1 MGKGIIYAAIKERKV
16 TLFLAALIMIG
27 GLFSYYV
34 TPKQENPE
42 ITPAYAIITA
52 VYPGAS
58 PGEVE
63 KLVTS
68 KIEDEVAELKG
79 YEHSESQSRNSVSVV
94 VLKLSQGTDVEK
106 AWPELRQK
114 MEDIQP
120 DLPGEVQ
127 KIQINTDVTETAG
140 IVISMSGEKYSYEEL
155 AEYAEHFKKEL
166 GKIDGISRFDV
177 SGKQEKEVKVEMD
190 MEQLNYFQLS
200 LEDIVQILQM
210 QNIEIPSGE
219 IKYAGGKF
227 NVKAS
232 GIFKS
237 LKEIENTIVAGSEET
252 GAVVRLKDIAKV
264 YMELEDSNYHIKQ
277 NGRNAILLTGY
288 FQQDKNIVLI
298 GKDVEKKIEE
308 LRGDLP
314 EDIQFDQVL
323 YQPKDVEKAVNNF
336 IINLIEGI
344 IFVIAV
350 VFIGMGLRNAIIVS
364 MAIPLSIL
372 ATFLSM
378 RVLGVEIHQISI
390 TALIIALGML
400 VDNAIVVS
408 DAIQVRIDQDQDRM
422 KACVEGVKEVAI
434 PVLTSTLTT
443 VAAFIPLITLPSIA
457 GEYIR
462 SLPIIVMVSLSA
474 SYLVALFVTPTMAY
488 LFFKKSIAKENKFRI
503 KKFFDHML
511 HLGMTK
517 RKTTIASAFL
527 TLGLT
532 IVLVMQL
539 GLQFFPK
546 ADTNIV
552 YIDMRTEVSTD
563 INKTAAL
570 VDQVTKI
577 LGEQEEVLSYTASIG
592 DGLPKFYNTLPIY
605 TRSQD
610 FAQIMLRLD
619 LKKGNR
625 FKHNTAF
632 ADYLQE
638 ILDSQVVGGTA
649 TVKEL
654 EQGEPIGAPVRI
666 RVTGED
672 MEQLEAASSI
682 ISQYLSTIDGTI
694 NVDDD
699 FTDKSYEFYVD
710 IDGEKASYF
719 GITKYDVQKEMNIA
733 LMGRKASVYRE
744 AGNEYDIVVKS
755 NIASTEDLGNMAI
768 KSSMTGNKILLKE
781 VADIR
786 LISEVPNIK
795 KHDRDKAVTIYSDVK
810 SGYSSVAIRDQMKA
824 GLEGLALGDVD
835 VVFDGEREKIV
846 EHFGNIGVSSMI
858 AILLV
863 YGILLIQFN
872 SFIQPLII
880 LLTIPLS
887 VIGSILGLFLFGQ
900 PLSFT
905 GLLGIVS
912 LLGIVVNNAIVLLD
926 FINSERNLGKDI
938 KEACLD
944 AVDKRF
950 RPIMLSTTTTV
961 IGLMPLVF
969 SNSQLFRPM
978 SIALMSGLM
987 VSTLLTLVIIPV
999 VYHLVE
1005 TKLEQRKAVREKSV
1019 DNHMEDKG
1027 F

>member
-27 GLFSYYV
+27 GLYSYYV
-34 TPKQENPE
+34 APKQENPE

-58 PGEVE
+58 PEDVE
-63 KLVTS
+63 KLITS

-79 YEHSESQSRNSVSVV
+79 YEHAESQSRNSVSVV
-94 VLKLSQGTDVEK
+94 VLKLNQGTDVEK
-106 AWPELRQK
+106 AWPDLRQK
-114 MEDIQP
+114 MEDLQP
-120 DLPGEVQ
+120 DLPAEVE

-140 IVISMSGEKYSYEEL
+140 IIISMSGEKYSYEEL
-155 AEYAEHFKKEL
+155 ADYAERFNKEL
-166 GKIDGISRFDV
+166 SKVEGISRFDI
-177 SGKQEKEVKVEMD
+177 SGKQENEVKVEID
-190 MEQLNYFQLS
+190 MEQFNYYELS

-219 IKYAGGKF
+219 IKYDGGKF

-232 GIFKS
+232 GTFKS
-237 LKEIENTIVAGSEET
+237 LKEIEDTIVAGSEES
-252 GAVVRLKDIAKV
+252 GAVVRLKDIAKIH
-264 YMELEDSNYHIKQ
+264 MKLEDSNYHIKQ
-277 NGRNAILLTGY
+277 NGRNAILLTGF

-298 GKDVEKKIEE
+298 GKDVEKKVDE
-308 LRGDLP
+308 LKRDLP
-314 EDIQFDQVL
+314 KDIQFDQVL

-350 VFIGMGLRNAIIVS
+350 VFIGMGFRNAVIVS
-364 MAIPLSIL
+364 IAIPLSIL
-372 ATFLSM
+372 ATFLVM
-378 RVLGVEIHQISI
+378 RLLGVEIHQISI

-408 DAIQVRIDQDQDRM
+408 DAIQVRIDQDQERI

-462 SLPIIVMVSLSA
+462 SLPIIVMVSLSS

-488 LFFKKSIAKENKFRI
+488 LFFRKSTAKEKRFSIR
-503 KKFFDHML
+503 KFFDHML
-511 HLGMTK
+511 HIGMAK
-517 RKTTIASAFL
+517 RKTTIAIAFL
-527 TLGLT
+527 ALGLSM
-532 IVLVMQL
+532 ILAAQL

-546 ADTNIV
+546 ADTNIL
-552 YIDMRTEVSTD
+552 YIDMRTESSTD
-563 INKTAAL
+563 INKTEAL
-570 VDQVTKI
+570 VDQVAKI
-577 LGEQEEVLSYTASIG
+577 LKEQEEVSSYTASIG

-610 FAQIMLRLD
+610 FAQVMLRLD

-625 FKHNTAF
+625 FKNNTGF

-638 ILDSQVVGGTA
+638 VFDRRIIGGTA

-672 MEQLEAASSI
+672 MEQLEAAATK
-682 ISQYLSTIDGTI
+682 ISQVLSSIDGTI

-710 IDGEKASYF
+710 IDGVKASYF

-733 LMGRKASVYRE
+733 LMGRKASVFRE
-744 AGNEYDIVVKS
+744 AGNEYNIVVKS
-755 NIASTEDLGNMAI
+755 NIASTEDLGNMVI

-795 KHDRDKAVTIYSDVK
+795 KFDRDKAVMIYSDVK
-810 SGYSSVAIRDQMKA
+810 LGYSSVEIQDQLKEGLK
-824 GLEGLALGDVD
+824 GLELGDVE
-835 VVFDGEREKIV
+835 VVFDGESEKIV
-846 EHFGNIGVSSMI
+846 EHFGNIGVSSVF
-858 AILLV
+858 AVLLV

-872 SFIQPLII
+872 SFIQPLVI
-880 LLTIPLS
+880 LVTIPLS
-887 VIGSILGLFLFGQ
+887 VIGSILGLFLFRQ

-912 LLGIVVNNAIVLLD
+912 LLGIVVNNAIVLID
-926 FINSERNLGKDI
+926 FINSERNQGKDI

-961 IGLMPLVF
+961 IGLTPLVF
-969 SNSQLFRPM
+969 SKSQLFRPM

-987 VSTLLTLVIIPV
+987 VSTVLTLVIIPI
-999 VYHLVE
+999 VYHVVE
-1005 TKLEQRKAVREKSV
+1005 SKLE
-1019 DNHMEDKG
+1019 
-1027 F
+1027 

>member
-1 MGKGIIYAAIKERKV
+1 MEKGIIYAAIKERKV
-16 TLFLAALIMIG
+16 TLFLAALIIFG
-27 GLFSYYV
+27 GLYSYYV

-58 PGEVE
+58 PEDVE
-63 KLVTS
+63 KLITS

-79 YEHSESQSRNSVSVV
+79 YQHAESQSRNSLSVV
-94 VLKLSQGTDVEK
+94 ILKLNQGTDVEK
-106 AWPELRQK
+106 AWPELRRK
-114 MEDIQP
+114 MEDIQA
-120 DLPGEVQ
+120 DLPVEVEN
-127 KIQINTDVTETAG
+127 IQINTDVTETAG
-140 IVISMSGEKYSYEEL
+140 IIISMSGEKYSYEEL
-155 AEYAEHFKKEL
+155 ADYAERFKKEL
-166 GKIDGISRFDV
+166 SEIDGISHFDI
-177 SGKQEKEVKVEMD
+177 SGKQEKEVKIEID
-190 MEQLNYFQLS
+190 MEQLNYYKLS
-200 LEDIVQILQM
+200 LEDIVQILHM

-219 IKYAGGKF
+219 IKSDGGKF
-227 NVKAS
+227 NVKVS
-232 GIFKS
+232 GTFKG
-237 LKEIENTIVAGSEET
+237 LKEIENTIVAGSEEN
-252 GAVVRLKDIAKV
+252 GAVVRLKDIAKI
-264 YMELEDSNYHIKQ
+264 YMGLEESNYHIKQ
-277 NGRNAILLTGY
+277 NGRNAILLTGF

-298 GKDVEKKIEE
+298 GKEVEKRIDE
-308 LRGDLP
+308 LKRDLP

-372 ATFLSM
+372 ATFLTM
-378 RVLGVEIHQISI
+378 RLLGIEIHQISI

-408 DAIQVRIDQDQDRM
+408 DTIQVRIDQYEDKDRM

-434 PVLTSTLTT
+434 PILTSTLTT
-443 VAAFIPLITLPSIA
+443 VVAFIPLAALPSIA

-462 SLPIIVMVSLSA
+462 SLPIIVMLSLSA
-474 SYLVALFVTPTMAY
+474 SYLVALLVTPTMAY
-488 LFFKKSIAKENKFRI
+488 LFFKKSTVKEKPYKIR
-503 KKFFDHML
+503 KFFDHML
-511 HLGMTK
+511 RLGMAK
-517 RKTTIASAFL
+517 RKATIAIAFAAI
-527 TLGLT
+527 GLAM
-532 IVLVMQL
+532 ILAGQL

-552 YIDMRTEVSTD
+552 YIDMRTESSTD
-563 INKTAAL
+563 INKTEAL
-570 VDQVTKI
+570 VEQVAKV
-577 LGEQEEVLSYTASIG
+577 LKEQEEVLSYTAAIG

-610 FAQIMLRLD
+610 FAQIMIRLD
-619 LKKGNR
+619 LKKGSR
-625 FKHNTAF
+625 FKNNTAF
-632 ADYLQE
+632 TDYLQE
-638 ILDSQVVGGTA
+638 VLDRRIIGGTA

-672 MEQLEAASSI
+672 MEQLEASARK
-682 ISQYLSTIDGTI
+682 ISQYLSSIEGSA

-699 FTDKSYEFYVD
+699 FADKSYEFYVD
-710 IDGEKASYF
+710 IDGEKASYY

-733 LMGRKASVYRE
+733 LMGRKASVFRE

-755 NIASTEDLGNMAI
+755 NISSTEDLGNMAI

-781 VADIR
+781 LADIL

-795 KHDRDKAVTIYSDVK
+795 KFDRDKAVMIYSDVK
-810 SGYSSVAIRDQMKA
+810 QGYSSLNIQNQLKEGLK
-824 GLEGLALGDVD
+824 GLELGEVD
-835 VVFDGEREKIV
+835 VVFDGETEKIV
-846 EHFGNIGVSSMI
+846 EHFGNIGISSVF

-872 SFIQPLII
+872 SFIQPFVI

-887 VIGSILGLFLFGQ
+887 VIGSIIGLFLFRQ

-912 LLGIVVNNAIVLLD
+912 LLGIVVNNAIILID
-926 FINSERNLGKDI
+926 FINSERNQGKGI

-944 AVDKRF
+944 AVYKRF
-950 RPIMLSTTTTV
+950 RPIMLTTTTTV
-961 IGLMPLVF
+961 IGLTPLVF
-969 SNSQLFRPM
+969 SSSQLFRPM

-987 VSTLLTLVIIPV
+987 VSTLLTLVIIPT
-999 VYHLVE
+999 VYYIIEL
-1005 TKLEQRKAVREKSV
+1005 KLEKRKILKVNKSISHSA
-1019 DNHMEDKG
+1019 N
-1027 F
+1027 

>member
-1 MGKGIIYAAIKERKV
+1 MRKGIIYAAIKERKV

-27 GLFSYYV
+27 GLYSYYI

-58 PGEVE
+58 PEDVE
-63 KLVTS
+63 KLITS

-79 YEHSESQSRNSVSVV
+79 YEHAESQSRNSLSVV
-94 VLKLSQGTDVEK
+94 VLKLDQGTNVEK
-106 AWPELRQK
+106 AWPDLRQK

-120 DLPGEVQ
+120 DLPAEVE

-140 IVISMSGEKYSYEEL
+140 IIISMSGEKYSYEEL
-155 AEYAEHFKKEL
+155 AGYAENFKKEL
-166 GKIDGISRFDV
+166 SKIDGISRFDI
-177 SGKQEKEVKVEMD
+177 SGKQEKQVKVEID
-190 MEQLNYFQLS
+190 MEQLNYYKLS
-200 LEDIVQILQM
+200 LEDIVQILHM

-219 IKYAGGKF
+219 IKYDGGRF

-237 LKEIENTIVAGSEET
+237 LKEIENTIIAGSQES
-252 GAVVRLKDIAKV
+252 GAVVRLKDIAKI
-264 YMELEDSNYHIKQ
+264 YMELEDSNYFIKQ
-277 NGRNAILLTGY
+277 NGHSAILL
-288 FQQDKNIVLI
+288 N
-298 GKDVEKKIEE
+298 
-308 LRGDLP
+308 LP

-323 YQPKDVEKAVNNF
+323 YQPKDVGKAVNNF

-350 VFIGMGLRNAIIVS
+350 VFIGMGFRNAVIVS
-364 MAIPLSIL
+364 MAIPLSVL
-372 ATFLSM
+372 ATFLIM
-378 RVLGVEIHQISI
+378 RLLGVEIHQISI

-400 VDNAIVVS
+400 VDNAIVIS
-408 DAIQVRIDQDQDRM
+408 DAIQVRIDLEQDRM
-422 KACVEGVKEVAI
+422 EACVEGVKEVAI

-443 VAAFIPLITLPSIA
+443 VAAFIPLIALPSIA

-488 LFFKKSIAKENKFRI
+488 LFFRKSTIKEKPYKIR
-503 KKFFDHML
+503 KFFDRML
-511 HLGMTK
+511 HVGMQK
-517 RKTTIASAFL
+517 RKTTITVAFIA
-527 TLGLT
+527 LGLS
-532 IVLVMQL
+532 IILAAQL

-546 ADTNIV
+546 ADTNII
-552 YIDMRTEVSTD
+552 YIDMRTESSTNID
-563 INKTAAL
+563 KTEDL
-570 VDQVTKI
+570 VVQVTRI
-577 LGEQEEVLSYTASIG
+577 LEEQEEVLSHTVAIG

-610 FAQIMLRLD
+610 FAQVMIRLD
-619 LKKGNR
+619 LKKSKR
-625 FKHNTAF
+625 FKNNTAF

-638 ILDSQVVGGTA
+638 VFDRRIIGGTA

-672 MEQLEAASSI
+672 MEQLEASARK
-682 ISQYLSTIDGTI
+682 ISQYLSTIDGTM

-719 GITKYDVQKEMNIA
+719 GITKYDVQKEINIA
-733 LMGRKASVYRE
+733 LMGRKASVFRE
-744 AGNEYDIVVKS
+744 AGNEYDIIVDS
-755 NIASTEDLGNMAI
+755 NIASTEDLGNTAV

-781 VADIR
+781 VAEIR

-795 KHDRDKAVTIYSDVK
+795 KFDRDKAVMIYSDVK
-810 SGYSSVAIRDQMKA
+810 LGYSSVTIQDQLKVALKGM
-824 GLEGLALGDVD
+824 ELGDVE
-835 VVFDGEREKIV
+835 VVFDGESEKIV
-846 EHFGNIGVSSMI
+846 EHFGNIGISSI
-858 AILLV
+858 FAILLV

-887 VIGSILGLFLFGQ
+887 VIGSILGLFIFRQ

-912 LLGIVVNNAIVLLD
+912 LLGIVVNNAIVLID
-926 FINSERNLGKDI
+926 FINSERNQGKDI

-950 RPIMLSTTTTV
+950 RPIILSTTTTV
-961 IGLMPLVF
+961 IGLTPLLF
-969 SNSQLFRPM
+969 SESQLFRPM

-987 VSTLLTLVIIPV
+987 VSTLLTLVIIPI
-999 VYHLVE
+999 VYHWVE
-1005 TKLEQRKAVREKSV
+1005 SRLETRKAHS
-1019 DNHMEDKG
+1019 
-1027 F
+1027 

>member
-1 MGKGIIYAAIKERKV
+1 MGKGFVYAAIKERKV

-27 GLFSYYV
+27 GLFSYYI

-58 PGEVE
+58 PEDVE
-63 KLVTS
+63 KLITS

-79 YEHSESQSRNSVSVV
+79 YEHSESQSRNSLSVV
-94 VLKLSQGTDVEK
+94 VLKLDQGTDVEK

-114 MEDIQP
+114 LEDLQP

-140 IVISMSGEKYSYEEL
+140 IIISMSGEKYTYEEL
-155 AEYAEHFKKEL
+155 AAYAENFKKEL
-166 GKIDGISRFDV
+166 SKVDGISRFDI

-190 MEQLNYFQLS
+190 MEQLNYYQLS
-200 LEDIVQILQM
+200 LEDIAQMLQM

-219 IKYAGGKF
+219 LKYDGGRF
-227 NVKAS
+227 SVKAS
-232 GIFKS
+232 GTFKN
-237 LKEIENTIVAGSEET
+237 LKEIENTIVLGSEE

-277 NGRNAILLTGY
+277 NGRNAILLTGF

-308 LRGDLP
+308 LKKDLP

-350 VFIGMGLRNAIIVS
+350 VFIGMGLRNAVIVS

-372 ATFLSM
+372 ATFLAM
-378 RVLGVEIHQISI
+378 RLLGIEIHQISI

-408 DAIQVRIDQDQDRM
+408 DAIQVRIDQDQDKM
-422 KACVEGVKEVAI
+422 SACVDGVKEVAI

-488 LFFKKSIAKENKFRI
+488 LFFKKTNAVEKKFRI
-503 KKFFDHML
+503 RKFFDQML
-511 HLGMTK
+511 HIGMEK
-517 RKTTIASAFL
+517 KKTTIVIAFL
-527 TLGLT
+527 TLGLS
-532 IVLVMQL
+532 IILAVQL

-546 ADTNIV
+546 ADTNIL
-552 YIDMRTEVSTD
+552 YIDMRTESSTD
-563 INKTAAL
+563 INKTEAL
-570 VDQVTKI
+570 VDQVAKI
-577 LGEQEEVLSYTASIG
+577 LKGQEEVLSYTAAIG

-610 FAQIMLRLD
+610 FAQVMIRLD
-619 LKKGNR
+619 LKKGDR
-625 FKHNTAF
+625 FKNNTAF

-638 ILDSQVVGGTA
+638 ILDRQIVGGTA

-654 EQGEPIGAPVRI
+654 EQGEPIGSPVRI
-666 RVTGED
+666 RVTGEK
-672 MEQLEAASSI
+672 MEELEAAASK
-682 ISQYLSTIDGTI
+682 ISQYLSGINGTI
-694 NVDDD
+694 NVYDD
-699 FTDKSYEFYVD
+699 FADKSYEFYVD

-719 GITKYDVQKEMNIA
+719 GISKYDVQKEMNIA
-733 LMGRKASVYRE
+733 LMGRKASVFRE
-744 AGNEYDIVVKS
+744 AGNEYDIIVKS
-755 NIASTEDLGNMAI
+755 SIASTEDLGNMAI

-781 VADIR
+781 VAEIQ

-795 KHDRDKAVTIYSDVK
+795 KYDRDKSVMIYSDVK
-810 SGYSSVAIRDQMKA
+810 LGYSSVNIQDQLK
-824 GLEGLALGDVD
+824 EGLKELELGDVE
-835 VVFDGEREKIV
+835 VVFDGESEKIV
-846 EHFGNIGVSSMI
+846 EHFGNIGISSII
-858 AILLV
+858 AVILV

-872 SFIQPLII
+872 SFIQPLVI

-887 VIGSILGLFLFGQ
+887 VIGSILGLFLFRQ

-912 LLGIVVNNAIVLLD
+912 LLGIVVNNAIVLID
-926 FINSERNLGKDI
+926 FINSERNQGKNI

-961 IGLMPLVF
+961 IGLTPLVF
-969 SNSQLFRPM
+969 SSSQLFRPM

-987 VSTLLTLVIIPV
+987 VSTLLTLVIIPI
-999 VYHLVE
+999 VYHGIE
-1005 TKLEQRKAVREKSV
+1005 SRLERRKA
-1019 DNHMEDKG
+1019 H
-1027 F
+1027 

>member
-16 TLFLAALIMIG
+16 TLFLAALIIIG
-27 GLFSYYV
+27 GLYSYYV
-34 TPKQENPE
+34 APKQENPE

-58 PGEVE
+58 PEDVE
-63 KLVTS
+63 KLITS

-79 YEHSESQSRNSVSVV
+79 YQHAESQSRNSLSVV
-94 VLKLSQGTDVEK
+94 VLQLSQGTDVEK
-106 AWPELRQK
+106 AWPELRRK
-114 MEDIQP
+114 LEDLQT
-120 DLPGEVQ
+120 DLTVEVE

-140 IVISMSGEKYSYEEL
+140 IIISMSGEKYSYEEL
-155 AEYAEHFKKEL
+155 ADYAENFKKEL
-166 GKIDGISRFDV
+166 SKIDGISRFDI
-177 SGKQEKEVKVEMD
+177 SGKQEKEVKIEID
-190 MEQLNYFQLS
+190 MEQLNYYKLS
-200 LEDIVQILQM
+200 LEDIVQILHM

-219 IKYAGGKF
+219 IKSDGGKF

-232 GIFKS
+232 GTFKG
-237 LKEIENTIVAGSEET
+237 LKEIENTIVEGSEEN
-252 GAVVRLKDIAKV
+252 GAVVRLKDIAKI
-264 YMELEDSNYHIKQ
+264 YMGLEESNYHIKQ
-277 NGRNAILLTGY
+277 NGRNAILLTGF

-298 GKDVEKKIEE
+298 GKDVEKKIDE
-308 LRGDLP
+308 LRRNLP

-350 VFIGMGLRNAIIVS
+350 VFIGMGFRNALIVS

-372 ATFLSM
+372 ATFLTM
-378 RVLGVEIHQISI
+378 RLLGIEIHQISI

-408 DAIQVRIDQDQDRM
+408 DAIQVRMDQYQDEDRM

-443 VAAFIPLITLPSIA
+443 VAAFIPLIMLPSIA

-474 SYLVALFVTPTMAY
+474 SYLVALLVTPTMAY
-488 LFFKKSIAKENKFRI
+488 LFFKKSTAKENKFRI
-503 KKFFDHML
+503 RKFFDHML
-511 HLGMTK
+511 RVGMAK
-517 RKTTIASAFL
+517 RKTTIAIAFIA
-527 TLGLT
+527 LGLSV
-532 IVLVMQL
+532 ILAAQL

-546 ADTNIV
+546 ADTNII
-552 YIDMRTEVSTD
+552 YIDMRTESSTD
-563 INKTAAL
+563 INKTEDL
-570 VDQVTKI
+570 VEQVARVLK
-577 LGEQEEVLSYTASIG
+577 EQEEVLSYTAAIG

-605 TRSQD
+605 TSSQD
-610 FAQIMLRLD
+610 FAQIMIRLD
-619 LKKGNR
+619 LKKGVR
-625 FKHNTAF
+625 FKNNTAF
-632 ADYLQE
+632 GDYLQE
-638 ILDSQVVGGTA
+638 VFDRRIIGGTA

-672 MEQLEAASSI
+672 MEQLEASAKK
-682 ISQYLSTIDGTI
+682 ISQYLSTIDGTM

-733 LMGRKASVYRE
+733 LMGRKASVFRE

-755 NIASTEDLGNMAI
+755 NIASIEDLGNMAI
-768 KSSMTGNKILLKE
+768 KSSMTGNKLLLKE
-781 VADIR
+781 VVDIR

-795 KHDRDKAVTIYSDVK
+795 KYDRDKAVMIYSDVK
-810 SGYSSVAIRDQMKA
+810 LGYSSVNIQDQLKDGLK
-824 GLEGLALGDVD
+824 GLELGDVE
-835 VVFDGEREKIV
+835 VVFDGESEKIV
-846 EHFGNIGVSSMI
+846 EHFGNIGISSI
-858 AILLV
+858 FAILLV

-887 VIGSILGLFLFGQ
+887 VIGSIIGLFLFRQ

-912 LLGIVVNNAIVLLD
+912 LLGIVVNNAIVLID
-926 FINSERNLGKDI
+926 FINSERNQGKNI

-950 RPIMLSTTTTV
+950 RPIILSTTTTV
-961 IGLMPLVF
+961 IGLTPLLF
-969 SNSQLFRPM
+969 SSSQLFRPLA
-978 SIALMSGLM
+978 IALMSGLM
-987 VSTLLTLVIIPV
+987 VSTLLTLVIIPI
-999 VYHLVE
+999 VYHVVE
-1005 TKLEQRKAVREKSV
+1005 SKLEERKA
-1019 DNHMEDKG
+1019 N
-1027 F
+1027 

>member
-1 MGKGIIYAAIKERKV
+1 MGKGMIYAAIKERKV
-16 TLFLAALIMIG
+16 TLFLAALILIG
-27 GLFSYYV
+27 GLYSYYI

-58 PGEVE
+58 PEDVE
-63 KLVTS
+63 KLITS

-79 YEHSESQSRNSVSVV
+79 YEHAESQSRNSAAVV
-94 VLKLSQGTDVEK
+94 VLKMDQGTNVEK

-114 MEDIQP
+114 MEDLQSE
-120 DLPGEVQ
+120 LPGEVE

-140 IVISMSGEKYSYEEL
+140 IIISMSGEKYSYEEL
-155 AEYAEHFKKEL
+155 ADYAERFKKEL
-166 GKIDGISRFDV
+166 GKIDGISRFDI
-177 SGKQEKEVKVEMD
+177 SGKQEKEVKVEID
-190 MEQLNYFQLS
+190 IEQLNYYKLS
-200 LEDIVQILQM
+200 LEDIVQILHM

-219 IKYAGGKF
+219 IKYDGGKF

-232 GIFKS
+232 GTFKN
-237 LKEIENTIVAGSEET
+237 LKEIENTIIAGSEES
-252 GAVVRLKDIAKV
+252 GAVVKLKDIAKV
-264 YMELEDSNYHIKQ
+264 YMGLEDSNYHIKQ
-277 NGRNAILLTGY
+277 NGRNAILLTGF

-298 GKDVEKKIEE
+298 GKEVEKKIDE
-308 LRGDLP
+308 LKRNLP
-314 EDIQFDQVL
+314 EDIKFDQVL

-372 ATFLSM
+372 ATFLAM
-378 RVLGVEIHQISI
+378 RLLGVEIHQISI

-422 KACVEGVKEVAI
+422 EACVEGVKEVAI

-488 LFFKKSIAKENKFRI
+488 LFFKKSTAKETKFRI
-503 KKFFDHML
+503 RKFFDHML
-511 HLGMTK
+511 HVGMEK
-517 RKTTIASAFL
+517 RKTTIATAFL
-527 TLGLT
+527 TLGIAIILA
-532 IVLVMQL
+532 LQL

-546 ADTNIV
+546 ADTNIL
-552 YIDMRTEVSTD
+552 YIDMRTESSTD
-563 INKTAAL
+563 IDKTEAL

-577 LGEQEEVLSYTASIG
+577 LNEQQEVLSYTAAIG

-610 FAQIMLRLD
+610 FAQVMIRLD
-619 LKKGNR
+619 LKKGKR
-625 FKHNTAF
+625 FRSNTGF
-632 ADYLQE
+632 ADHLQE
-638 ILDSQVVGGTA
+638 VFDRQIVGGTA

-672 MEQLEAASSI
+672 MEELEASANK

-694 NVDDD
+694 NVNDD

-733 LMGRKASVYRE
+733 LMGRKASVFRE
-744 AGNEYDIVVKS
+744 AGNEYNIVVRS
-755 NIASTEDLGNMAI
+755 TIASTEELGNMAI
-768 KSSMTGNKILLKE
+768 KSTMTGNKILLKE
-781 VADIR
+781 VAAIK

-795 KHDRDKAVTIYSDVK
+795 KYDRDKAVMIYSDVK
-810 SGYSSVAIRDQMKA
+810 QGFSSVEIQEQLKA
-824 GLEGLALGDVD
+824 GLKGLELGDVE
-835 VVFDGEREKIV
+835 VVFDGESEKIV
-846 EHFGNIGVSSMI
+846 EHFGNIGVSSIFAM
-858 AILLV
+858 LLV

-872 SFIQPLII
+872 SFTQPLVI

-887 VIGSILGLFLFGQ
+887 VIGSILGLFLFRQ

-912 LLGIVVNNAIVLLD
+912 LLGIVVNNAIVLID
-926 FINSERNLGKDI
+926 FINSERSQGKNI

-961 IGLMPLVF
+961 IGLTPLVF
-969 SNSQLFRPM
+969 SSSQLFRPM

-999 VYHLVE
+999 VYHVVE
-1005 TKLEQRKAVREKSV
+1005 SRLEKRKA
-1019 DNHMEDKG
+1019 H
-1027 F
+1027 

>member
-27 GLFSYYV
+27 GLYSYYIV
-34 TPKQENPE
+34 PKQENPE

-58 PGEVE
+58 PEDVE
-63 KLVTS
+63 KLITS
-68 KIEDEVAELKG
+68 KIEDEVAELEG
-79 YEHSESQSRNSVSVV
+79 YEHSESQSRNSLSVV
-94 VLKLSQGTDVEK
+94 VLKLNQGTDIEK
-106 AWPELRQK
+106 VWPDLRQR
-114 MEDIQP
+114 MEDLQP
-120 DLPGEVQ
+120 DLPVEVQ

-140 IVISMSGEKYSYEEL
+140 IIISMSGEKYSYEEL
-155 AEYAEHFKKEL
+155 ADYAESFKKEL
-166 GKIDGISRFDV
+166 SEIDGISRFDI
-177 SGKQEKEVKVEMD
+177 SGKQEKEVKVEID
-190 MEQLNYFQLS
+190 IEQLNYYKLS
-200 LEDIVQILQM
+200 LEDIVQILKM

-219 IKYAGGKF
+219 IKYDGGRF
-227 NVKAS
+227 NVRAS
-232 GIFKS
+232 GTFKG
-237 LKEIENTIVAGSEET
+237 LKEIENTIIAGSEET

-277 NGRNAILLTGY
+277 NGSNAILLTGF

-298 GKDVEKKIEE
+298 GKDVEKKIDE
-308 LRGDLP
+308 LKKDLP

-350 VFIGMGLRNAIIVS
+350 VFIGMGLRNAVIVS

-372 ATFLSM
+372 ATFLAM
-378 RVLGVEIHQISI
+378 RLLSVEIHQISI
-390 TALIIALGML
+390 TALIISLGML

-488 LFFKKSIAKENKFRI
+488 LFFKKSITKENKFRI
-503 KKFFDHML
+503 RKFFDHLL
-511 HLGMTK
+511 HIGMAK
-517 RKTTIASAFL
+517 RKTTIAAAFL
-527 TLGLT
+527 ALGLSM
-532 IVLVMQL
+532 ILAAQL

-546 ADTNIV
+546 ADTNIL
-552 YIDMRTEVSTD
+552 YIDMRTESSTD
-563 INKTAAL
+563 INKTEAL
-570 VDQVTKI
+570 VEQVAKI
-577 LGEQEEVLSYTASIG
+577 LKEQEEVLSDTAAIG

-610 FAQIMLRLD
+610 FAQVMIRLD
-619 LKKGNR
+619 LKKGSR
-625 FKHNTAF
+625 FKSNTAF

-638 ILDSQVVGGTA
+638 VLDSQIVGGTA

-672 MEQLEAASSI
+672 MEQLEASARK
-682 ISQYLSTIDGTI
+682 ISQHLSTIDGTI

-719 GITKYDVQKEMNIA
+719 GITKYDVQKEINIA
-733 LMGRKASVYRE
+733 LMGRKASVFRE
-744 AGNEYDIVVKS
+744 AGNEYDIIVRS
-755 NIASTEDLGNMAI
+755 NIASTEDLGNMAV

-795 KHDRDKAVTIYSDVK
+795 KYDRDKAVMIYSDVK
-810 SGYSSVAIRDQMKA
+810 LGYSSVKIQDQLKEGLK
-824 GLEGLALGDVD
+824 GLELGDVE
-835 VVFDGEREKIV
+835 VVFDGETEKIV
-846 EHFGNIGVSSMI
+846 EHFGNIGISSVF

-887 VIGSILGLFLFGQ
+887 VIGSILGLFLFKQ

-912 LLGIVVNNAIVLLD
+912 LLGIVVNNAIVLID
-926 FINSERNLGKDI
+926 FINSERNQGKDI
-938 KEACLD
+938 KKACLD

-961 IGLMPLVF
+961 IGLTPLVF
-969 SNSQLFRPM
+969 SESQLFRPM

-987 VSTLLTLVIIPV
+987 VSTLLTLVIIPIAYHV
-999 VYHLVE
+999 VE
-1005 TKLEQRKAVREKSV
+1005 SKLEKRKV
-1019 DNHMEDKG
+1019 H
-1027 F
+1027 

>member
-27 GLFSYYV
+27 GLYSYYI

-58 PGEVE
+58 PEDVE
-63 KLVTS
+63 KLITS

-79 YEHSESQSRNSVSVV
+79 YEHAESQSRNSLSVV
-94 VLKLSQGTDVEK
+94 VLKLDQGTNVEK
-106 AWPELRQK
+106 AWPDLRQK

-120 DLPGEVQ
+120 DLPAEVE

-140 IVISMSGEKYSYEEL
+140 IIISMSGEKYSYEEL
-155 AEYAEHFKKEL
+155 AGYAENFKKEL
-166 GKIDGISRFDV
+166 SKIDGISRFDI
-177 SGKQEKEVKVEMD
+177 SGKQEKQVKVEID
-190 MEQLNYFQLS
+190 MEQLNYYKLS
-200 LEDIVQILQM
+200 LEDIVQILHM

-219 IKYAGGKF
+219 IKYDGGRF

-237 LKEIENTIVAGSEET
+237 LKEIENTIIAGSQES
-252 GAVVRLKDIAKV
+252 GAVVRLKDIAKI
-264 YMELEDSNYHIKQ
+264 YMELEDSNYFIKQ
-277 NGRNAILLTGY
+277 NGHSAILLTGF
-288 FQQDKNIVLI
+288 FQQDKNIVLV
-298 GKDVEKKIEE
+298 GKEVEKKIDE
-308 LRGDLP
+308 LKRNLP
-314 EDIQFDQVL
+314 DDIQFDQVL
-323 YQPKDVEKAVNNF
+323 YQPKDVGKAVNNF

-350 VFIGMGLRNAIIVS
+350 VFIGMGFRNAVIVS
-364 MAIPLSIL
+364 MAIPLSVL
-372 ATFLSM
+372 ATFLIM
-378 RVLGVEIHQISI
+378 RLLGVEIHQISI

-400 VDNAIVVS
+400 VDNAIVIS
-408 DAIQVRIDQDQDRM
+408 DAIQVRIDQEQERM
-422 KACVEGVKEVAI
+422 EACVEGVKEVAI

-443 VAAFIPLITLPSIA
+443 VAAFIPLIALPSIA

-488 LFFKKSIAKENKFRI
+488 LFFRKSTVKEKPYKIR
-503 KKFFDHML
+503 KFFDRML
-511 HLGMTK
+511 HVGMLK
-517 RKTTIASAFL
+517 RKTTITIAFIA
-527 TLGLT
+527 LGLS
-532 IVLVMQL
+532 IILAAQL

-546 ADTNIV
+546 ADTNII
-552 YIDMRTEVSTD
+552 YIDMRTESSTNID
-563 INKTAAL
+563 KTEDL
-570 VDQVTKI
+570 VVQVTRI
-577 LGEQEEVLSYTASIG
+577 LEEQEEVLSHTVAIG

-610 FAQIMLRLD
+610 FAQVMIRLD
-619 LKKGNR
+619 LKKSKR
-625 FKHNTAF
+625 FKNNTAF

-638 ILDSQVVGGTA
+638 VFDRRIIGGTA

-672 MEQLEAASSI
+672 MEQLEASARK
-682 ISQYLSTIDGTI
+682 ISQYLSTIDGTM

-710 IDGEKASYF
+710 IDSEKASYF
-719 GITKYDVQKEMNIA
+719 GITKYDVQKEINIA
-733 LMGRKASVYRE
+733 LMGRKASVFRE
-744 AGNEYDIVVKS
+744 AGNEYDIIVDS
-755 NIASTEDLGNMAI
+755 NIASTEDLGNTAI

-781 VADIR
+781 VAEIR

-795 KHDRDKAVTIYSDVK
+795 KFDRDKAVMIYSDVK
-810 SGYSSVAIRDQMKA
+810 LGYSSVTIQDQLKVALKGM
-824 GLEGLALGDVD
+824 ELGDVE
-835 VVFDGEREKIV
+835 VVFDGESEKIV
-846 EHFGNIGVSSMI
+846 EHFGNIGISSI
-858 AILLV
+858 FAILLV

-887 VIGSILGLFLFGQ
+887 VIGSILGLFIFRQ

-912 LLGIVVNNAIVLLD
+912 LLGIVVNNAIVLID
-926 FINSERNLGKDI
+926 FINSERNQGKDI

-950 RPIMLSTTTTV
+950 RPIILSTTTTV
-961 IGLMPLVF
+961 IGLTPLLF
-969 SNSQLFRPM
+969 SESQLFRPM

-987 VSTLLTLVIIPV
+987 VSTLLTLVIIPI
-999 VYHLVE
+999 VYHWVE
-1005 TKLEQRKAVREKSV
+1005 SKLETRKAHS
-1019 DNHMEDKG
+1019 
-1027 F
+1027 

>member
-1 MGKGIIYAAIKERKV
+1 MEKGIIYAAIKERKV

-27 GLFSYYV
+27 GLYSYYIV
-34 TPKQENPE
+34 PKQENPE

-52 VYPGAS
+52 VYPGAA
-58 PGEVE
+58 PEDVE
-63 KLVTS
+63 KLITS

-94 VLKLSQGTDVEK
+94 VLKLNQGTNVEK

-114 MEDIQP
+114 MEDLQS
-120 DLPGEVQ
+120 DLPVEVQ

-140 IVISMSGEKYSYEEL
+140 IIISMSGEKYSYEEL
-155 AEYAEHFKKEL
+155 AGYAEGFKKEL
-166 GKIDGISRFDV
+166 GKIDGISRFDI
-177 SGKQEKEVKVEMD
+177 SGEQEKEVKVEID
-190 MEQLNYFQLS
+190 VEQLNYYKLS
-200 LEDIVQILQM
+200 LEDIGQILHM

-219 IKYAGGKF
+219 IKYDGEKF

-232 GIFKS
+232 GTFKS
-237 LKEIENTIVAGSEET
+237 LKEIENTILAGSEEN

-264 YMELEDSNYHIKQ
+264 YIGLEDSNYHIKQ
-277 NGRNAILLTGY
+277 NDRNAILLTGF

-298 GKDVEKKIEE
+298 GKDVEKKIDE
-308 LRGDLP
+308 LKRNLP

-323 YQPKDVEKAVNNF
+323 YQPKDVERAVNNF

-344 IFVIAV
+344 IFVIIV
-350 VFIGMGLRNAIIVS
+350 VFIGMGFRNAVMVS

-372 ATFLSM
+372 ATFLIM
-378 RVLGVEIHQISI
+378 RLLGIEIHQISI

-443 VAAFIPLITLPSIA
+443 VAAFIPLIVLPSIA

-488 LFFKKSIAKENKFRI
+488 LFFKKSTVKEKKYKIR
-503 KKFFDHML
+503 KFFDHML
-511 HLGMTK
+511 HVGMAK
-517 RKTTIASAFL
+517 RKTTIAIAFL
-527 TLGLT
+527 AF
-532 IVLVMQL
+532 VLSMLLAAQL

-546 ADTNIV
+546 ADTNIL
-552 YIDMRTEVSTD
+552 YIDMRTESSTD
-563 INKTAAL
+563 INKTEAL
-570 VDQVTKI
+570 VDRVSDILNEQKEI
-577 LGEQEEVLSYTASIG
+577 LGYTAAIG

-610 FAQIMLRLD
+610 FAQVMIRLD
-619 LKKGNR
+619 LKKGNH
-625 FKHNTAF
+625 FKNNTAF

-638 ILDSQVVGGTA
+638 VLDRRIIGGTA

-666 RVTGED
+666 LVTGED
-672 MEQLEAASSI
+672 MEQLEASARK
-682 ISQYLSTIDGTI
+682 ISRYLSNIDGTI

-699 FTDKSYEFYVD
+699 FSDKSYEFYVD

-733 LMGRKASVYRE
+733 LMGRKASVFRE
-744 AGNEYDIVVKS
+744 AGNEYDIIVNS
-755 NIASTEDLGNMAI
+755 NIASTEDLGNMAV

-781 VADIR
+781 VAEIR

-795 KHDRDKAVTIYSDVK
+795 KYDRDKSVTIYSDVK
-810 SGYSSVAIRDQMKA
+810 LGYSSVKIRDQVKA
-824 GLEGLALGDVD
+824 GLKELELGEVE
-835 VVFDGEREKIV
+835 VVFDGEREKIL
-846 EHFGNIGVSSMI
+846 EHFGNIGISSI
-858 AILLV
+858 FAILLV

-872 SFIQPLII
+872 SFKQPLII

-887 VIGSILGLFLFGQ
+887 VIGSILGLFMFRQ

-912 LLGIVVNNAIVLLD
+912 LLGIVVNNAIVLID
-926 FINSERNLGKDI
+926 FINSERNKGKDI

-950 RPIMLSTTTTV
+950 RPIILSTTTTV
-961 IGLMPLVF
+961 IGLTPLVF
-969 SNSQLFRPM
+969 SSSQLFRPM

-987 VSTLLTLVIIPV
+987 VSTLLTLVIIPI
-999 VYHLVE
+999 VYHLAE
-1005 TKLEQRKAVREKSV
+1005 SKLEKRKA
-1019 DNHMEDKG
+1019 HL
-1027 F
+1027 